1 MNKAK
6 SIIFLCLAG
15 ICFGC
20 GRKNK
25 NEYEQTIGVT
35 TCKAEPYSEDGIY
48 SYSAK
53 VIASDEFNIAFR
65 QSGTIETIPV
75 KVGQNVN
82 KGDIIAI
89 LDTRDYKTQLSSTE
103 SQYNQIRS
111 EVERLT
117 VLHKKGSV
125 TTNNYEKAVAGLE
138 QITAHLQEQQ
148 DALNDCYLN
157 A

>member
-6 SIIFLCLAG
+6 SIIFLCLAV

-25 NEYEQTIGVT
+25 NESEQTISVK

-75 KVGQNVN
+75 MVGQNVN

-89 LDTRDYKTQLSSTE
+89 LDTRDYKTQ
-103 SQYNQIRS
+103 QIGR
-111 EVERLT
+111 
-117 VLHKKGSV
+117 
-125 TTNNYEKAVAGLE
+125 
-138 QITAHLQEQQ
+138 AHV
-148 DALNDCYLN
+148 
-157 A
+157 